1 MDFIIRGCS
10 WHDEKGAL
18 HKGDIAVKGG
28 DIAYAGPSYPG
39 PVEAAAVIDGRGLVA
54 SCGFTDMHVHLR
66 EPGYSYK
73 EDIVTGTAAAAA
85 GGFTRV
91 LAMPNTDPVVDCEK
105 SLSLAKSLLPGR
117 ATVEVLFAA
126 AVTAGQKSERL
137 TDFAAL
143 KKAGAAALSD
153 DGYPVKSALMMRKAL
168 KKAKACGLIL
178 ISHCEEPTLAAGS
191 VHDGDVAKSLKLCG
205 IPASCE
211 SVMVA
216 RECALSL
223 ETQAPVHIAHVSG
236 RASVEIIRLFKRL
249 GAPVTCETAPHY
261 FSLTHKALFK
271 SGTNAK
277 MNPPLK
283 TEEDRLAVIE
293 GLADGTIDVIATDH
307 APHAAFEKAQSF
319 DAAPNGIVGLETA
332 LPLCVT
338 YLVEPGHLTLFDAL
352 RKLTDAPSSVLGLPP
367 RRIAPGMPADL
378 CLFDP
383 AARFTVDAGRLRS
396 KSKNTPYD
404 GMTLTGRVTHT
415 LVKGRLVYETLQ
427 TDTQED

>member
-1 MDFIIRGCS
+1 MDLIILGCS
-10 WHDEKGAL
+10 WYDEQGSL
-18 HKGDIAVKGG
+18 CTGDIAVKGEA
-28 DIAYAGPSYPG
+28 IAYAGPSYPG
-39 PVEAAAVIDGRGLVA
+39 PVGAAKSIDGRGLVA

-73 EDIVTGTAAAAA
+73 EDIETGTAAAAA

-91 LAMPNTDPVVDCEK
+91 LAMPNTDPVVDSEE
-105 SLSLAKSLLPGR
+105 SLSLARSLLPGR
-117 ATVEVLFAA
+117 AAVEVLFAA
-126 AVTAGQKSERL
+126 AVTAGQKGERL

-143 KKAGAAALSD
+143 KKAGATALSD
-153 DGYPVKSALMMRKAL
+153 DGYPIKSALMMREAL
-168 KKAKACGLIL
+168 EKAKACGMAL

-191 VHDGDVAKSLKLCG
+191 VRDGDVAKTLELCG

-236 RASVEIIRLFKRL
+236 RVSVEIIRLFKQL

-261 FSLTHKALFK
+261 FSLTHEALLK

-283 TEEDRLAVIE
+283 TEEDRLTIIE

-307 APHAAFEKAQSF
+307 APHAAFEKARDF
-319 DAAPNGIVGLETA
+319 DAAPNGIIGLETA

-338 YLVEPGHLTLFDAL
+338 YLVEPGHLTLSDVL
-352 RKLTDAPSSVLGLPP
+352 RKLTDAPSAVLGLPP
-367 RRIAPGMPADL
+367 RRISPGMPADL

-383 AARFTVDAGRLRS
+383 AARFRVDAGRLRS
-396 KSKNTPYD
+396 KSKNTPFD

-415 LVKGRLVYETLQ
+415 FVKGRLVYEAPQ